1 MPTEAVAMA
10 KQMREFQAEVK
21 QLLHIVI
28 NSLYTHKEIFLR
40 ELIANASDA
49 LDKLRV
55 LALTDTAVLEDS
67 SDLSIFIETDP
78 ANRILKISDNGI
90 GMSYEEV
97 LENIGTI
104 REIGFGDFHA
114 TGRQSGRRE
123 SRSDRSLWPRFLF
136 GVHGRGEAYLLTR
149 PRKARSA

>member
-1 MPTEAVAMA
+1 MLATAQTM
-10 KQMREFQAEVK
+10 EFQAEVK

-55 LALTDTAVLEDS
+55 LALTDAAVLEDS
-67 SDLSIFIETDP
+67 PDLSIFIETDP
-78 ANRILKISDNGI
+78 VNRILKISDNGI

-104 REIGFGDFHA
+104 RSEE
-114 TGRQSGRRE
+114 RRVGKE
-123 SRSDRSLWPRFLF
+123 CR
-136 GVHGRGEAYLLTR
+136 A
-149 PRKARSA
+149 